1 MRTNFPVRRL
11 AVGDRAPNP
20 EILDSDGQPLSL
32 ERLWTRRPV
41 VLSFMRHF
49 G

>member
-1 MRTNFPVRRL
+1 MRTNFPVRHL
-11 AVGDRAPNP
+11 VVGDHAPNP
-20 EILDSDGQPLSL
+20 EILDSDGKSLSL
-32 ERLWTRRPV
+32 EVLWAQRPV

>member
-11 AVGDRAPNP
+11 VVGDRAPNP
-20 EILDSDGQPLSL
+20 EILDSDSKSFSL
-32 ERLWTRRPV
+32 EALWAERPV